1 MDVISVY
8 AAGIRNVVASL
19 GTAFTREQCKKLLRY
34 APEIYF
40 CYDSDEAGQNAIFRA
55 IEVAREME
63 NAVIKV
69 VQMPDGKDPD
79 EFIRKHG
86 AEEFQK
92 VIQGA
97 LPMVEFQLQYIVR
110 DMDLNSLESRLQAM
124 ARILPVL
131 SGLKNMAQRNAYVAR
146 AAQILGVAENELMN
160 ELNRQQRGRYGS
172 YQSQFQEQER
182 AARPVQRRADDA
194 CRRAGR
200 VVLRAVWQ
208 EPVVLE
214 HFAGM
219 VPLDA
224 VPDQVQGSVLRHM
237 KEMLDRGEEF
247 TDVMQFGSLGEQA
260 VEELSRALVEEQSQQ
275 DLMGLYEDCAR
286 LLRKHYLH
294 SQFELHRL
302 RADRLSREGQKGYI
316 EELALLQKIKNE
328 MDEL

>member
-1 MDVISVY
+1 
-8 AAGIRNVVASL
+8 
-19 GTAFTREQCKKLLRY
+19 
-34 APEIYF
+34 
-40 CYDSDEAGQNAIFRA
+40 
-55 IEVAREME
+55 ME
-63 NAVIKV
+63 NAVVKV

-160 ELNRQQRGRYGS
+160 ELNRQHRGRYGS
-172 YQSQFQEQER
+172 YQSQSQEQVR
-182 AARPVQRRADDA
+182 AARPARRQADDA

-224 VPDQVQGSVLRHM
+224 VPDEVQGSVLRRM
-237 KEMLDRGEEF
+237 KEMLDRGEEL

-302 RADRLSREGQKGYI
+302 RRTGSAVRGRRATLRSWPCSRRLKMKWMNYNVIASLDLLMLEKGRK
-316 EELALLQKIKNE
+316 L
-328 MDEL
+328 DG